1 MATITLTA
9 LPRDSKKKAKEL
21 RRAGQVPGVVYGP
34 KTKNISIE
42 CKYQE
47 LHKAY
52 VAAGESTI
60 VELSVEGKNIPV
72 LIHQLHFDPMTGD
85 YEHIDFFAL
94 DMTKEVTT
102 NVPIRTIGEAPG
114 VKELGGVL
122 IKNKDHVTVKC
133 LPKDLPHDIEVDLSK
148 LVNFYDAVTVGSLS
162 VPKGVKI
169 LDEAEEILVSIAP
182 PRKEEEETPVVAAVA
197 EGEVAAAG
205 EAAAAGAAGE
215 AKKEEVV
222 EKKKEKKK

>member
-1 MATITLTA
+1 MAAITLTA

-72 LIHQLHFDPMTGD
+72 LIHELHFDPMTGD

-102 NVPIRTIGEAPG
+102 NVPIRTVGEAPG
-114 VKELGGVL
+114 VKELGGILV
-122 IKNKDHVTVKC
+122 KNKDHVTVKC

-162 VPKGVKI
+162 IPKGVKI

-197 EGEVAAAG
+197 EGEVAAGEAAAG
-205 EAAAAGAAGE
+205 EAAGAEGE
-215 AKKEEVV
+215 AKKKEEG
-222 EKKKEKKK
+222 EKKKK